1 MICPQCRAEYRLSFT
16 VCADCDVPLVP
27 QYETSAALEVPPPP
41 AEPGDPNEDPF
52 CAFWKGDDRR
62 LHAELTSLL
71 DTADIPHKTVRRQD
85 HLFNLNNYPAF
96 QIAVPFSFYERA
108 ELAIK
113 EAFDL
118 DASDPD
124 AVQALTASPLPSDKY
139 GRNYKLPA
147 LLSPPA
153 DEAIPGPPS
162 AGEAADWFPEDA
174 NAAVWT
180 GDDLS
185 LQEMLTASLNENRIP
200 CRPEKN
206 GEHVTIFVRPEDKD
220 RASEIVR
227 EVRDASPPVS
237 EF

>member
-1 MICPQCRAEYRLSFT
+1 MICPQCRAEYRQGFT
-16 VCADCDVPLVP
+16 VCTDCDVPLVP
-27 QYETSAALEVPPPP
+27 QYETGSALEAPAPP

-62 LHAELTSLL
+62 LHAELTSVL
-71 DTADIPHKTVRRQD
+71 DAGNIPHKTVRRQD

-108 ELAIK
+108 EHAIK

-124 AVQALTASPLPSDKY
+124 AVQSLTASPLPSDRY
-139 GRNYKLPA
+139 RRNQKLPA

-162 AGEAADWFPEDA
+162 AGEASDWFPEDA
-174 NAAVWT
+174 NVAIWS

-185 LQEMLTASLNENRIP
+185 LQEMLTASLNENKIYCRSDATSERIA
-200 CRPEKN
+200 
-206 GEHVTIFVRPEDKD
+206 IFVLPADEP
-220 RASEIVR
+220 RAREIVR
-227 EVRDASPPVS
+227 EVCEASPPS
-237 EF
+237 

>member
-1 MICPQCRAEYRLSFT
+1 MICPQCHAEYRPGFT
-16 VCADCDVPLVP
+16 VCADCDIPLVP
-27 QYETSAALEVPPPP
+27 QYETGAAIEAPAPP
-41 AEPGDPNEDPF
+41 AEPGDPNDDPF

-71 DTADIPHKTVRRQD
+71 DAADIPHKTVRRQD
-85 HLFNLNNYPAF
+85 HLFNLNNYPAL

-108 ELAIK
+108 ERTIK

-124 AVQALTASPLPSDKY
+124 AVQSLTASPLLSDTPE
-139 GRNYKLPA
+139 RVRKLPA

-162 AGEAADWFPEDA
+162 AGDASDWFPEDA
-174 NAAVWT
+174 NAAIWS

-185 LQEMLTASLNENRIP
+185 LQEMLTVSLNENKIF
-200 CRPEKN
+200 CHSETT
-206 GEHVTIFVRPEDKD
+206 GERATIFVQPADES
-220 RASEIVR
+220 RAREIVR
-227 EVRDASPPVS
+227 EVCEASPPS
-237 EF
+237 

>member
-1 MICPQCRAEYRLSFT
+1 MICPQCRAEYREGFT

-27 QYETSAALEVPPPP
+27 QYETGTALDVLATPP
-41 AEPGDPNEDPF
+41 EPGDPDRDPF

-62 LHAELTSLL
+62 LHAELTSVL
-71 DTADIPHKTVRRQD
+71 DSSGIPHKTVRRQD

-108 ELAIK
+108 ERAIK
-113 EAFDL
+113 EAYDL

-124 AVQALTASPLPSDKY
+124 AVQSLTASPLAIKPPGSI
-139 GRNYKLPA
+139 RKLPA
-147 LLSPPA
+147 MLSPPA

-162 AGEAADWFPEDA
+162 GGDDSDWLAEDA
-174 NAAVWT
+174 NASVWS
-180 GDDLS
+180 GEDSS

-200 CRPEKN
+200 CRLETRA
-206 GEHVTIFVRPEDKD
+206 EHATIFVRPEDKD

-227 EVRDASPPVS
+227 EVCDASPPA
-237 EF
+237 

>member
-1 MICPQCRAEYRLSFT
+1 MICPQCRAEYRQGFT
-16 VCADCDVPLVP
+16 VCADCNIPLVP
-27 QYETSAALEVPPPP
+27 QYETGMALEAPAPP

-71 DTADIPHKTVRRQD
+71 DAAYIPHKTVRRQD

-108 ELAIK
+108 EHVIK

-118 DASDPD
+118 DASDPN
-124 AVQALTASPLPSDKY
+124 AVQSLTASPILGDTSA
-139 GRNYKLPA
+139 RIQKLPA

-162 AGEAADWFPEDA
+162 AGGASDVFPEDA
-174 NAAVWT
+174 NVTIWS

-185 LQEMLTASLNENRIP
+185 LQEMLTASLHENKIF
-200 CRPEKN
+200 CRPETT
-206 GEHVTIFVRPEDKD
+206 GERVSIFVQPADEP
-220 RASEIVR
+220 RAREIVR
-227 EVRDASPPVS
+227 EVCEASPPS
-237 EF
+237 

>member
-1 MICPQCRAEYRLSFT
+1 MICPQCRAEYRLGFT

-41 AEPGDPNEDPF
+41 AEPGDPNENPF

-108 ELAIK
+108 DLAIK
-113 EAFDL
+113 KAFEL

-124 AVQALTASPLPSDKY
+124 AVQSLTASPLPSETY
-139 GRNYKLPA
+139 RRNPKLPA
-147 LLSPPA
+147 LLSPPP
-153 DEAIPGPPS
+153 DEVIPGPPS
-162 AGEAADWFPEDA
+162 AGQAADWFPEDA
-174 NAAVWT
+174 NAAIWS

-185 LQEMLTASLNENRIP
+185 LEEMLTASLNENRIP
-200 CRPEKN
+200 CRREKN
-206 GEHVTIFVRPEDKD
+206 GEHVTIFVRLEDKD

>member
-1 MICPQCRAEYRLSFT
+1 MICPQCRAEYRQGFT

-27 QYETSAALEVPPPP
+27 QYETGAALEAPAPP

-62 LHAELTSLL
+62 LHAELTSIL
-71 DTADIPHKTVRRQD
+71 DTANIPHKTVRRQD

-108 ELAIK
+108 ESAIK

-124 AVQALTASPLPSDKY
+124 AVQSLTASPLLRDTPE
-139 GRNYKLPA
+139 RIRKLPA

-162 AGEAADWFPEDA
+162 SGDTSDFFPEDA
-174 NAAVWT
+174 DAAVWS

-185 LQEMLTASLNENRIP
+185 LQEMLTASLNENRIY
-200 CRPEKN
+200 CRSETTR
-206 GEHVTIFVRPEDKD
+206 ERVTIFVLPADEP
-220 RASEIVR
+220 RAREIVR
-227 EVRDASPPVS
+227 EVCEASSPS
-237 EF
+237 

>member
-1 MICPQCRAEYRLSFT
+1 MICPQCHAEYRQGFT

-27 QYETSAALEVPPPP
+27 QYETPAPLAAPEPP
-41 AEPGDPNEDPF
+41 AVPGDPNEDPF

-62 LHAELTSLL
+62 LHAELTSIL
-71 DTADIPHKTVRRQD
+71 DAADIPHKTVRRQD

-108 ELAIK
+108 EHAIK

-118 DASDPD
+118 DVSDPD
-124 AVQALTASPLPSDKY
+124 AVQSLTASPLPSDTY
-139 GRNYKLPA
+139 GRNHKLPG

-162 AGEAADWFPEDA
+162 AGDGSDLFPEDA
-174 NAAVWT
+174 NVTVWS

-185 LQEMLTASLNENRIP
+185 LLEMLTASLNENRIL
-200 CRPEKN
+200 CRSETTR
-206 GEHVTIFVRPEDKD
+206 ERVTISVQAADEA
-220 RASEIVR
+220 RAREIIR
-227 EVRDASPPVS
+227 EVTEAAPPA
-237 EF
+237 